1 MRDLIPQTNTRPT
14 MRDRGILADV
24 RLDGQIH
31 PMHDWSAAGVSFAT
45 PTPLDK
51 GDTVKLTLRFH
62 LPEESVGVWVE
73 GKVIRS
79 EAGETAVAFEELSS
93 YAQRRLARVI
103 DGLQAMH

>member
-1 MRDLIPQTNTRPT
+1 MRDLIPQSNGRPRL
-14 MRDRGILADV
+14 RDRGILADV

-31 PMHDWSAAGVSFAT
+31 PMHEWSPAGVSFET
-45 PTPLDK
+45 PTPLAA
-51 GDTVKLTLRFH
+51 GDAVKLTLRFH
-62 LPEESVGVWVE
+62 LPNESVGVWVD
-73 GKVIRS
+73 GTVIRS